1 MTCSIKRQKDREAW
15 SYDSIAGGRQLVT
28 SQSDRCFAQRTNP
41 GYTAIGRLRGLATP
55 DSAACTSG
63 LVRLS
68 VMLVTA
74 PALSLGEIPN
84 VGGMVCR
91 T

>member
-1 MTCSIKRQKDREAW
+1 MTCSIKRQKGREAW
-15 SYDSIAGGRQLVT
+15 SYDSIAGGRQLVA

-41 GYTAIGRLRGLATP
+41 GYTAIGRLCGLAT
-55 DSAACTSG
+55 DSAARTSG
-63 LVRLS
+63 SVRLS

-74 PALSLGEIPN
+74 PAQSLGEIPS
-84 VGGMVCR
+84 VGGMVRR